1 MGKMIQ
7 KKYIIKYKG
16 MTLIEVLFST
26 AIFSFVAITLF
37 ALFKLGQT
45 YWSKGIAYNT
55 LQAEGKRILTL
66 LQQDIKESD
75 IKKDSV
81 YTPPPIS
88 VSNIFVGN
96 QNVSRDGLLLPVPNP
111 NYRGGTGEYPVIYRA
126 YIATSEINNN
136 QGGTGNLYLLEFNP
150 TSATGYE
157 ATRLSIDGNLRSLFS
172 NGFSKDELNSLN
184 DPRPIKVSLLSNNLF
199 SFRANKNSN
208 TIGISVVLM
217 RKSFSD
223 QKLQSVR
230 FELEIAPANNDQFD
244 DQRPFNK

>member
-7 KKYIIKYKG
+7 KKYIIKSKG

-75 IKKDSV
+75 INKDSG
-81 YTPPPIS
+81 YSYQTS

-96 QNVSRDGLLLPVPNP
+96 QNVSRDGLLLSVPNP

-136 QGGTGNLYLLEFNP
+136 QGGTGSFYLLEFNP
-150 TSATGYE
+150 TSATGY
-157 ATRLSIDGNLRSLFS
+157 
-172 NGFSKDELNSLN
+172 
-184 DPRPIKVSLLSNNLF
+184 
-199 SFRANKNSN
+199 
-208 TIGISVVLM
+208 
-217 RKSFSD
+217 D
-223 QKLQSVR
+223 QTWS
-230 FELEIAPANNDQFD
+230 
-244 DQRPFNK
+244 

>member
-1 MGKMIQ
+1 MWKMIEN
-7 KKYIIKYKG
+7 KYIIKKKSKG

-75 IKKDSV
+75 IKKDSG
-81 YTPPPIS
+81 YTYTTS
-88 VSNIFVGN
+88 VSNIFVGS
-96 QNVSRDGLLLPVPNP
+96 QNVNRDGLLLSVPNP

-136 QGGTGNLYLLEFNP
+136 QGGTGSLYLLEFQP
-150 TSATGYE
+150 TSTTGYD
-157 ATRLSIDGNLRSLFS
+157 TTWSDIDSNLRRGFS
-172 NGFSKDELNSLN
+172 GGFSKDKLTSLN
-184 DPRPIKVSLLSNNLF
+184 NPRPIKVSLLSNNLF
-199 SFRANKNSN
+199 SFKASKNSN

-223 QKLQSVR
+223 QKLQNVR
-230 FELEIAPANNDQFD
+230 FDLEIVPANNSQF
-244 DQRPFNK
+244 PFNN